1 MSSASFLTIGAPLC
15 PPTVTR
21 EVSTLQPEERGLEG
35 TERVRGDS
43 EEKNVREHYSS
54 KASIC
59 HHSVKGQ
66 WG

>member
-1 MSSASFLTIGAPLC
+1 MTSASFLTIGATLC

-21 EVSTLQPEERGLEG
+21 EVSTLQPEERRLEG

-43 EEKNVREHYSS
+43 EEKNVREHNSS

-59 HHSVKGQ
+59 HLSVKGQ
-66 WG
+66 GG